1 MTTVAESARVA
12 PTPAAISRTLVD
24 APVSAAS
31 KTFLPES
38 MNSRTASE
46 SRESEGK
53 YEIWIAEECM
63 FRLVV
68 NVVISVCCVC
78 N

>member
-53 YEIWIAEECM
+53 YEMMNSGRVYVQISCECC
-63 FRLVV
+63 
-68 NVVISVCCVC
+68 NYCVLC
-78 N
+78 L